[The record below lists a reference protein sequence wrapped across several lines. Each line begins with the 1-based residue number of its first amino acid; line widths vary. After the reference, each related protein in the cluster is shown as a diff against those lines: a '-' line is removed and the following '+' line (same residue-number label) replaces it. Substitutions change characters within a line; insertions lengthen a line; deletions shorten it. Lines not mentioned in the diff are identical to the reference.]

1 MKVIADYERCEGHGL
16 CVQEAPEIFELN
28 DDGDLINHF
37 DGGDLPAE
45 QGAAASSAASACP
58 VAALRLE

>member
-16 CVQEAPEIFELN
+16 CAQQAPEIFEID
-28 DDGDLINHF
+28 DDGDLIHHF
-37 DGGDLPAE
+37 DGRDIPGE
-45 QGAAASSAASACP
+45 QVDAAASAASACP